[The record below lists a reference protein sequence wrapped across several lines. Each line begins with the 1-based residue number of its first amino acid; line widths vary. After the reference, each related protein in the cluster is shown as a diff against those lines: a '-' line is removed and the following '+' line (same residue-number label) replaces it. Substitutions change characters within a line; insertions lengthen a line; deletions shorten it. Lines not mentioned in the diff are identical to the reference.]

1 MTLSA
6 TVLPISE
13 TAPAPSGSIADRS
26 ASSNATTMKSSTGA
40 DAPPL
45 QRRIQANRDNA
56 RKSTGPKSAEGK
68 ARSRNNAIRH
78 GLTSRVALPRE
89 TVVEI
94 ADHFWRL
101 VQAYRPDDAVT
112 VNAILELTIC
122 SWKFRRL
129 FEQYAS
135 NQARARLTVN
145 DDRKAKEIRL
155 AQRWFRKLSEDPR
168 KALAHLRRSTSGLS
182 LIVESFENLIAELNQ
197 SEGSWTSRQFL
208 LAVNLGGF
216 DDFEVWDNV
225 HLRSIWSA
233 WFACRPGRKA
243 TPEDFNSILPVYPEY
258 RNRAKKAIETAP
270 LAADGRRQLIDWIQ
284 SLRDEA
290 VRRREVQEQVED
302 DLETLQPMAAGWPAP
317 EETSQHMLYLRY
329 SNQVDRKTR
338 ELHALIDARP
348 IASSGEAWTFDE
360 ELLPSD
366 WKAVLL
372 QHRAMRAVADGIDK
386 GEMTEVMAEAL
397 MKENL
402 FELGDMNS
410 HRILEKSH
418 RFESQDDASPW
429 NHRKQAE
436 SIAPQPDPDS
446 QAPET
451 DVTSTNPEI
460 DHGIH
465 ENRPNDV
472 ALSARPIESRANQD
486 RSLPAP
492 IESLQTA
499 EVEAGNELE
508 APKPTVALTGP
519 ERRNRTP
526 APPRSSHRRIRPDK
540 ASDVRKDRH
549 RHAGSKPARP
559 PETRFL

>member
-6 TVLPISE
+6 NLTPVDASAPPPTV
-13 TAPAPSGSIADRS
+13 SGTDRS
-26 ASSNATTMKSSTGA
+26 GFANFEPPRIPAGA

-56 RKSTGPKSAEGK
+56 RKSTGPRTSEGK

-78 GLTSRVALPRE
+78 GLTSRLALPAE
-89 TVVEI
+89 TVHEI

-101 VQAYRPDDAVT
+101 VQAYRPVDAVT

-145 DDRKAKEIRL
+145 DDRKAREIRL

-168 KALAHLRRSTSGLS
+168 KALAHLRRTTSGLS

-197 SEGSWTSRQFL
+197 PEGSWTSRQFM

-225 HLRSIWSA
+225 ALRSIWSA

-243 TPEDFNSILPVYPEY
+243 VPEDFHAIELAYPEY
-258 RNRAKKAIETAP
+258 RNRAKKAIESAP
-270 LAADGRRQLIDWIQ
+270 LAAEGRRQLIEWVR

-290 VRRREVQEQVED
+290 VRRLEIQDQVED
-302 DLETLQPMAAGWPAP
+302 DLDSIHPLAAGWPAP

-338 ELHALIDARP
+338 ELHALIGTRAVV
-348 IASSGEAWTFDE
+348 ASGDSWKFDE

-366 WKAVLL
+366 WKAVLVE
-372 QHRAMRAVADGIDK
+372 HRAIKSVVAGHHK
-386 GEMTEVMAEAL
+386 SEMPESMGEIL
-397 MKENL
+397 MPADSCEPVDSN
-402 FELGDMNS
+402 F
-410 HRILEKSH
+410 HRNHEKSNDSH
-418 RFESQDDASPW
+418 AEDESSPQ
-429 NHRKQAE
+429 NRHELFQ
-436 SIAPQPDPDS
+436 SIAPQPTADSEMRASGTTSSNAIMKPGMKDQSPDS
-446 QAPET
+446 FVDPVMPSENQASEVREMPVSVDPIRKNPFETLNETQASIRPES
-451 DVTSTNPEI
+451 VPVS
-460 DHGIH
+460 G
-465 ENRPNDV
+465 NR
-472 ALSARPIESRANQD
+472 A
-486 RSLPAP
+486 
-492 IESLQTA
+492 
-499 EVEAGNELE
+499 
-508 APKPTVALTGP
+508 
-519 ERRNRTP
+519 RTP
-526 APPRSSHRRIRPDK
+526 APPRSNHRRLRPDK
-540 ASDVRKDRH
+540 PTDIRRERH
-549 RHAGSKPARP
+549 RHTVTKPARP
-559 PETRFL
+559 PEKRSS